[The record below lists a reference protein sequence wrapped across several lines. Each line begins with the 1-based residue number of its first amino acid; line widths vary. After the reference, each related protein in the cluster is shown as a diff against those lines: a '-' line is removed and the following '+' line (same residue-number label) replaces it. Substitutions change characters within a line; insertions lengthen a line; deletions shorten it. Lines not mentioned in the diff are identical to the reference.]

1 MIEKYI
7 RFHIKNK
14 ADLNRGR
21 KNDPEN
27 ITCITLRDTR
37 DTRDMRV

>member
-1 MIEKYI
+1 MFEKYI
-7 RFHIKNK
+7 RFHIIIK
-14 ADLNRGR
+14 ADLDRGR

-37 DTRDMRV
+37 DMRV